1 MSRLRYMSPSP
12 CRGACGRATLHTTSV
27 GFLWVAHVSHG
38 MRQIDS
44 SLDGVSHVCSLLRI
58 ALARFRSLP
67 INDLLSG
74 DRQPRPSASG
84 LPARCFEVAY
94 TRLA

>member
-44 SLDGVSHVCSLLRI
+44 SLDGVSHVCSLLKNCT
-58 ALARFRSLP
+58 RSVP
-67 INDLLSG
+67 ITADKRSSK
-74 DRQPRPSASG
+74 R
-84 LPARCFEVAY
+84 
-94 TRLA
+94 